1 MKDLYVIDKE
11 WLDKEIKDAET
22 EVQLSNNSLIKT
34 FWESRKVS
42 FEIVRDHIKPYLDH
56 VKQVCSYDTITHTHP
71 ETLGNDTGSPKEG

>member
-11 WLDKEIKDAET
+11 WLDNELIRVEKELDEAWSTLNK
-22 EVQLSNNSLIKT
+22 VYL
-34 FWESRKVS
+34 ESRRNALKTVQ
-42 FEIVRDHIKPYLDH
+42 DNIKPYLDH